1 METVQLSKPR
11 RLSNDEVGGLQRRVN
26 EIARRVEEGTIDLSW
41 VMEEMQRI
49 IEGKKLLEMR
59 YREVAEPLDF
69 VRAPPDER
77 RFSRARLHMRLP
89 HMLQRLEFPQRTP
102 EHVMAEMWETECIP
116 NLSVNFGR
124 TPLDTIA
131 GSPKPTRRDIQVI
144 NSTLQWLG
152 TPVGKEFLARFFRV
166 SQIHLR

>member
-49 IEGKKLLEMR
+49 IEGVKLPKVCF
-59 YREVAEPLDF
+59 REVAEPLDF
-69 VRAPPDER
+69 ERAPPDER
-77 RFSRARLHMRLP
+77 KFSRAPLHMRLL
-89 HMLQRLEFPQRTP
+89 HMMRRLEFPNRTP
-102 EHVMAEMWETECIP
+102 EHVMAEMWEAECIP
-116 NLSVNFGR
+116 DESVNFGR

-152 TPVGKEFLARFFRV
+152 TPVGRTFLAKFLRV